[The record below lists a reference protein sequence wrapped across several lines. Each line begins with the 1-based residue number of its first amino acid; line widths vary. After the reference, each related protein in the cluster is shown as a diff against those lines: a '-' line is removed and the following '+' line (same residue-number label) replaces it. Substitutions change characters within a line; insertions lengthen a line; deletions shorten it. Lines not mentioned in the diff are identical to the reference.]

1 MYIINVIIFWLK
13 GSHTFATTQQPFHIP
28 TREVTLVPETLQI
41 YTILKFYV
49 TMKTLYLLPA
59 FCAAPGLSFRV
70 DIQWGT
76 SNPLTQDLRS
86 FQPESE
92 LWNKTAPRFQES
104 FTIET
109 DRTHNRMEKA
119 CKEITQPYTQVKDR
133 ENRDYLRRHE
143 YVKAV
148 RISQTPQI
156 HPPNQEIPPF
166 KHPYERSVRG
176 IAFFGNG
183 NCKGEPK
190 LIIWPKQAADMNY
203 PTARRYEILRSP
215 TEVENFYTKW
225 AQTFEFS
232 DFDVKKD
239 PNSHY
244 NVAKPQLEYLR
255 DPTNQ
260 KKVDKQLKKYPENP
274 WLKKG
279 TLGSPVGSPY
289 HQPFGSFREIFPTRS
304 DRIWRQIVS
313 PTGGD
318 TSYWN
323 IPMINVQLDHRNTNG
338 QQKADFFR
346 SFVPYGLL
354 DSTWAAV
361 FELIEQEYARFYRL
375 MVDLLGVPGKSPVK
389 RIRWSPKRQAAAL
402 KNLASAFD
410 PRAPFYTEA
419 IRSLERAL
427 DASPLS
433 KLRNFEVYTTS
444 PNLPSPRE
452 WTLPPSWEGV
462 PVWNASAGRMV
473 KNPKTGEMERSGA
486 YGREPNPNR
495 IIYSSVQLEWL
506 GEGRFKFT
514 TVPVV
519 SDPTAAIVKEA
530 ALEEL
535 SSIEEEAVIEQ
546 LPLIEEPLNPV
557 VENIPENEQ
566 LPVKINT
573 GADLRTAS
581 GIEEEK
587 KIEAPQIGEGQE
599 ISSPLLS
606 PAGGAGRS
614 GFAFPQQ
621 TLPISDSISDAGTAG
636 SLSELASSIV
646 NYANRI
652 DLDESYEIIA
662 PDVDIGR
669 GKGQQNQNLQES
681 IVSRPRSRG
690 GVSGE
695 RPQPQIE
702 SLKESRILYRPQDD
716 PLLQSKSSMRQS
728 RSGRISA
735 PNSIGVLKEI
745 VVSYRPPPAQNLREN
760 ILRASQHPSANGDIV
775 VPIGNDLSESIVVN
789 SKQRRGQNSPAAA
802 AGALSKSSGT
812 AQITK

>member
-1 MYIINVIIFWLK
+1 
-13 GSHTFATTQQPFHIP
+13 
-28 TREVTLVPETLQI
+28 
-41 YTILKFYV
+41 
-49 TMKTLYLLPA
+49 MKTIYLLPA
-59 FCAAPGLSFRV
+59 LCAAPGLSFRV

-104 FTIET
+104 FTIDT

-133 ENRDYLRRHE
+133 ENRDYLRRYE

-215 TEVENFYTKW
+215 TEVENFYAKW

-244 NVAKPQLEYLR
+244 NVARPQLEYLR
-255 DPTNQ
+255 DPTDQ
-260 KKVDKQLKKYPENP
+260 KKVDEQLEKYPENP

-279 TLGSPVGSPY
+279 TLGSPIGSPY

-323 IPMINVQLDHRNTNG
+323 IPMINVQLDHRNTN
-338 QQKADFFR
+338 
-346 SFVPYGLL
+346 
-354 DSTWAAV
+354 V

-402 KNLASAFD
+402 KTLASVSD
-410 PRAPFYTEA
+410 PRAPFYTET
-419 IRSLERAL
+419 IRSLEQAL

-444 PNLPSPRE
+444 PNLPDPRE

-473 KNPKTGEMERSGA
+473 KNPKTGKMERSGA
-486 YGREPNPNR
+486 YEKEPNPNR

-530 ALEEL
+530 AVEEL
-535 SSIEEEAVIEQ
+535 SSIEEEAAIEQ
-546 LPLIEEPLNPV
+546 LPLIKEPLNPA
-557 VENIPENEQ
+557 VENILKIEEP
-566 LPVKINT
+566 PIKINT

-587 KIEAPQIGEGQE
+587 KIEVSQIVEGQE

-606 PAGGAGRS
+606 PAGGAGRG

-621 TLPISDSISDAGTAG
+621 AIPISDSISDAGTAG

-646 NYANRI
+646 NDANRI

-669 GKGQQNQNLQES
+669 GKGQQNQNLQQS
-681 IVSRPRSRG
+681 IVTRPRSR

-695 RPQPQIE
+695 RPQLQIE
-702 SLKESRILYRPQDD
+702 SLKESKILYRPQDD
-716 PLLQSKSSMRQS
+716 PLVQSKGSMRQS
-728 RSGRISA
+728 RGGRISA
-735 PNSIGVLKEI
+735 PNSIEVLKES

-775 VPIGNDLSESIVVN
+775 VPVGNDLSESIVIN
-789 SKQRRGQNSPAAA
+789 SKQRRGQNMVAAA

-812 AQITK
+812 GKKGECIPRPNEQRVAAGVCSALVCCLTSKTQLKLPTK